1 MLTINFIKTLC
12 MLKKF
17 YFSKT
22 ASAEP
27 SAVVRINQDDISEMA
42 RLTFCA
48 EFDVNLC
55 LFA

>member
-12 MLKKF
+12 MFKKS
-17 YFSKT
+17 YFLKT
-22 ASAEP
+22 ASAER

-42 RLTFCA
+42 TLTFCA